1 MGRAWAIYDSIQP
14 IRPQFFKGVRSKST
28 TQDRHFEPPIKT
40 MKLFISGAVTGNGDE
55 FWLRPELATSKE
67 PLGGRNWWEY

>member
-1 MGRAWAIYDSIQP
+1 
-14 IRPQFFKGVRSKST
+14 
-28 TQDRHFEPPIKT
+28 

-67 PLGGRNWWEY
+67 PFGGRNWWEYQGRLSQMIVDQTHV